1 MLYLNRFIYI
11 KVKNQITKSS
21 LSVYCGD
28 SRIQEFKNRTETQDL
43 TEPKSI
49 LVVLLIP

>member
-28 SRIQEFKNRTETQDL
+28 SRIQFKNWTETQDL